1 MTYKAYQRL
10 TAEEKDLMHEAR
22 KKAGVPSTRKVG
34 SVTTVRFAVE
44 EDSEEGA
51 AVPTAGV
58 SPTLLTPSSKK
69 VSLTQRS
76 ATYSSQKKG
85 DE

>member
-1 MTYKAYQRL
+1 MTYRAYQSL
-10 TAEEKDLMHEAR
+10 TAEEKDLKCEAR

-34 SVTTVRFAVE
+34 SVTSIRFA
-44 EDSEEGA
+44 DRDNGEEGA
-51 AVPTAGV
+51 AVPTAAV
-58 SPTLLTPSSKK
+58 SPTLLAPSSKK
-69 VSLTQRS
+69 VSLTQCS